1 MHILLQNK
9 NLITKPR
16 AEAMLKE
23 IRAVVSSASLDDK
36 DTKGAA
42 PADPAAEQR
51 RKDVEKALDLYKGLE
66 DFYKETW

>member
-36 DTKGAA
+36 DTKSAA
-42 PADPAAEQR
+42 PADPAAE
-51 RKDVEKALDLYKGLE
+51 
-66 DFYKETW
+66 